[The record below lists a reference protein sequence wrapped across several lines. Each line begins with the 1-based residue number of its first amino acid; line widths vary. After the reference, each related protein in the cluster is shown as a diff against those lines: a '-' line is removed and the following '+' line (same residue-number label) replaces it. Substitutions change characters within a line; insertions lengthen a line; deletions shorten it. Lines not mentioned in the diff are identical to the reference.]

1 MLIEVI
7 LIAKVFEKK
16 YALYTAIFLNKAN
29 LNDYLTHILL
39 FFYKKCSCNVLHT
52 HADQTSV
59 LPTAKFR
66 YFE

>member
-29 LNDYLTHILL
+29 LNDYLTNILL
-39 FFYKKCSCNVLHT
+39 FF
-52 HADQTSV
+52 
-59 LPTAKFR
+59 
-66 YFE
+66 